1 MHRQRHRAGRAVR
14 RRHRRHRHRRDGHG
28 NRPHP
33 QVGHRLRRQHR
44 RRRRG
49 NYHHRR
55 RRRDGHLPGRPA
67 ELRRRRDRGGDHRDV
82 LGELAHQRRRDE
94 EACCLATRRP
104 GAGHRDAERRDA
116 EPADVGYPGPPT
128 APKRT
133 DCCPPAACAPLA
145 SGPPG
150 ADRAR
155 DRDGPAR
162 VPKHR
167 LAAAQEQEQQ
177 PVPEPEPA
185 RGAPAAPVV
194 VRPVWVQRAS
204 APPGAPL

>member
-1 MHRQRHRAGRAVR
+1 MHRQRHRAGQAVR
-14 RRHRRHRHRRDGHG
+14 RQHHRRRRDGRGSRRRH
-28 NRPHP
+28 
-33 QVGHRLRRQHR
+33 QVAHRLRRQHR

-49 NYHHRR
+49 NYRHRHR

-67 ELRRRRDRGGDHRDV
+67 ERRHRHRDRGGDYRDA

-94 EACCLATRRP
+94 EACCRATRRP
-104 GAGHRDAERRDA
+104 GAARRDAGHRDA
-116 EPADVGYPGPPT
+116 EPADGGYPGPPT

-133 DCCPPAACAPLA
+133 DCCPPAACVPLA
-145 SGPPG
+145 LGPPD
-150 ADRAR
+150 ADRAP

-162 VPKHR
+162 LLKQR
-167 LAAAQEQEQQ
+167 LAAAQEQQQ
-177 PVPEPEPA
+177 PVAEPEPA